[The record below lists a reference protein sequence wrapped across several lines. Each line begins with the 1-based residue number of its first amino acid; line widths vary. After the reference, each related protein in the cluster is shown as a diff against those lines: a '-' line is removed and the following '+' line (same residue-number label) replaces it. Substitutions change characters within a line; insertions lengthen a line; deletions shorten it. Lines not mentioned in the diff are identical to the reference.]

1 MDGKGLLV
9 TDWAALVNGLT
20 DDVDNTAE
28 GLGTDRHLDGVTGV
42 LDGLT
47 TDETFGGVKSDGTHV
62 VATQVLGDFENETVL
77 GTLDLESI
85 ENGWKFTFELDVD
98 DGTNDLGNLASG
110 GAEATCRKSNAVSYV
125 GDSKGHD

>member
-77 GTLDLESI
+77 GTLNLESI

-98 DGTNDLGNLASG
+98 DSTNDLGNFSGG
-110 GAEATCRKSNAVSYV
+110 GAETT
-125 GDSKGHD
+125 